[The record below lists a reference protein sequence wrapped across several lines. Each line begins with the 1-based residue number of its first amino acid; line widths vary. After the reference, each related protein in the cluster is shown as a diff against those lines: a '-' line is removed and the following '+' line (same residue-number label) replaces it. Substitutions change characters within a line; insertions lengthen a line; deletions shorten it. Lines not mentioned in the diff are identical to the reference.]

1 MKCKKLFLNV
11 FILILISG
19 NCAFAADSLRDTF
32 IQCAKAYMGVP
43 YRDGGSSR
51 SGMDCSGFVY
61 VAARDAG
68 ISLPRTAAE
77 MYKIS
82 TRISDS
88 ERKAGDLVFFAVG
101 SSISH
106 VGIYLGNNQ
115 MLNSASDGPRTG
127 VIISKLSEPYWQ
139 SHYYCAG
146 RIINDSVAST
156 SQKPDTP
163 TTTNTPS
170 TTTSS
175 SGSKS
180 SNAKS
185 MKRYRNASVYFNFNS
200 YLDWSFY
207 TPSNQFG
214 FWPKGG
220 TLQTEFQLNLW
231 SINPGIMVRYT
242 YPIQSYTN
250 FEIGSLFNTFNLPIC
265 LTLHLNDYISFY
277 TGVVLSTGTVASQ
290 PQTLFGTDKMVQAPI
305 FPGIFGV
312 SFQTPKVRLGSVYG
326 SLVQDI
332 SYTHYKAAEG
342 YDKMTFKESLAQGI
356 NFSTGIS
363 ITLPF

>member
-32 IQCAKAYMGVP
+32 IQCGKAYMGVP
-43 YRDGGSSR
+43 YRDGGTTR

-77 MYKIS
+77 MYRVS

-127 VIISKLSEPYWQ
+127 VVISKLSEPYWQ

-146 RIINDSVAST
+146 RIINDGAS
-156 SQKPDTP
+156 SSSSKP
-163 TTTNTPS
+163 TTTTPAP
-170 TTTSS
+170 SS
-175 SGSKS
+175 SGSNSSS
-180 SNAKS
+180 SNSSRGK
-185 MKRYRNASVYFNFNS
+185 KHASVLFNFNG
-200 YLDWSFY
+200 YFDWSFY
-207 TPSNQFG
+207 TPANEFA
-214 FWPKGG
+214 FWPRGG
-220 TLQTEFQLNLW
+220 SLQAEFQLNLW
-231 SINPGIMVRYT
+231 PINPGIMVRYT
-242 YPIQSYTN
+242 YPIQSYSN
-250 FEIGSLFNTFNLPIC
+250 FEFGTLFNSFNLPVC
-265 LTLHLNDYISFY
+265 LTIHLNKYVEFY
-277 TGVVLSTGTVASQ
+277 AGVVLSTGTVASQ
-290 PQTLFGTDKMVQAPI
+290 PQTLIGTEKMVQPPI

-312 SFQTPKVRLGSVYG
+312 SFQTPRVRLGSVYG

-342 YDKMTFKESLAQGI
+342 YDNMTFKETIAQGFT
-356 NFSTGIS
+356 FSTGIS
-363 ITLPF
+363 ITLPL

>member
-1 MKCKKLFLNV
+1 MKCKKFFVNV
-11 FILILISG
+11 FLLILLSG
-19 NCAFAADSLRDTF
+19 GSLLAADSLRDRF
-32 IQCAKAYMGVP
+32 IECAKAYMGVP
-43 YRDGGSSR
+43 YRDGGTSR

-77 MYKIS
+77 MYRVS

-88 ERKAGDLVFFAVG
+88 ERKVGDLVFFAVG
-101 SSISH
+101 SSVSH
-106 VGIYLGNNQ
+106 VGIYIGNNQ

-127 VIISKLSEPYWQ
+127 VVISKLSEPYWQ

-146 RIINDSVAST
+146 RIINDGAST
-156 SQKPDTP
+156 SSNKPA
-163 TTTNTPS
+163 TTTQTPS
-170 TTTSS
+170 SSTSS
-175 SGSKS
+175 SSSSS
-180 SNAKS
+180 SNK
-185 MKRYRNASVYFNFNS
+185 KKHASVLFNFNG
-200 YLDWSFY
+200 YFDWSFY
-207 TPSNQFG
+207 TPTDQFG

-220 TLQTEFQLNLW
+220 SLQAEFQLNLW

-250 FEIGSLFNTFNLPIC
+250 FEIGSLFNSFNLPIC
-265 LTLHLNDYISFY
+265 LTIHVNKYVSFY
-277 TGVVLSTGTVASQ
+277 AGAVLSTGTVASQ
-290 PQTLFGTDKMVQAPI
+290 PQTLFGSDKLIQPPI

-312 SFQTPKVRLGSVYG
+312 SFQTPRVRLGSVYG

-332 SYTHYKAAEG
+332 SYTHYKALDG
-342 YDKMTFKESLAQGI
+342 YDKMTFKETLAQGLT
-356 NFSTGIS
+356 FSTGIS